1 MSVKHCDDPLIYGSN
16 YIRNENIGRTAQ
28 VKRFEN
34 KEGRCRDGLD
44 MCRGGVVDMYWT
56 KDTEDGAAGQEEKE
70 EGGCSEGRTRRG
82 FV

>member
-1 MSVKHCDDPLIYGSN
+1 MVLTTLEMSTS
-16 YIRNENIGRTAQ
+16 
-28 VKRFEN
+28 
-34 KEGRCRDGLD
+34 EGRLRLSDLKIKRDNGLD